1 AIQQRKPKVEVGIDK
16 LSMFTYP
23 NAQQTMVVVNFE
35 QDFKSA
41 SLQNRM
47 KKRQY
52 WIHENNQ
59 WKIIYEGAA

>member
-1 AIQQRKPKVEVGIDK
+1 
-16 LSMFTYP
+16 
-23 NAQQTMVVVNFE
+23 MVVVNFE